1 MGRLRKLLS
10 RRQPQAETDVTES
23 LLSEAELPVK
33 EDVAAEPKINCI
45 QPALSDIVQ
54 DEDVEMGIPL
64 NESTG
69 KKSNVTKAGIACIGL
84 IGVGAVVAGLIRMT
98 SGSDESD
105 NNPVQPASAPVNM
118 TPKDFNKDK
127 EQLALEAAAA
137 SAAAASAAT
146 DKAASEPVAGATAD
160 SGSVAD
166 GHNTSTTDT
175 AMNHDSMT
183 TTDAPT
189 SNRAR
194 RLGGEV
200 VLSVN
205 NGQSFTGSGHV
216 AGSLQPVNGDSDSLD
231 SADSGRNSHFG
242 NKLTPTATPGS
253 MAQVRHNQSMLLTK
267 GTHIQCVLE
276 TRIITTQPGFTRCQ
290 VAHDVYSADG
300 KVLLVERGSKIIG
313 EQTAAMLQGQARVF
327 VLWNEL
333 DTPKGV
339 KVSLASPG
347 SGALGEGGHEAS
359 VNYHFW
365 QRFGGAMMVSMI
377 GDFGDYLSNR
387 GHKNGSNNNITYD
400 NTSDAAQQLATEV
413 LRNSINIPPTGTINQ
428 GTLLNVMVARDV
440 DFSKVYEVV
449 SRPIL
454 F

>member
-1 MGRLRKLLS
+1 M
-10 RRQPQAETDVTES
+10 
-23 LLSEAELPVK
+23 
-33 EDVAAEPKINCI
+33 
-45 QPALSDIVQ
+45 
-54 DEDVEMGIPL
+54 
-64 NESTG
+64 
-69 KKSNVTKAGIACIGL
+69 AGLGL
-84 IGVGAVVAGLIRMT
+84 IGVGAIVTGLIGMS
-98 SGSDESD
+98 SGSDETV
-105 NNPVQPASAPVNM
+105 NTATQQASAPVNM
-118 TPKDFNKDK
+118 QPKDFNKDK
-127 EQLALEAAAA
+127 EQLALDAAAA
-137 SAAAASAAT
+137 SEALASANT
-146 DKAASEPVAGATAD
+146 ASEPVVGAIAD
-160 SGSVAD
+160 NSTVENNNPSSSSGD
-166 GHNTSTTDT
+166 
-175 AMNHDSMT
+175 AMAT
-183 TTDAPT
+183 TTPQL

-194 RLGGEV
+194 RLGGDV
-200 VLSVN
+200 VLNVS
-205 NGQSFTGSGHV
+205 GQSLQAVGS
-216 AGSLQPVNGDSDSLD
+216 ASLQQVNGDSDIL
-231 SADSGRNSHFG
+231 GNSTTGNSSFG
-242 NKLTPTATPGS
+242 NKLNPTATPRS
-253 MAQVRHNQSMLLTK
+253 LAQVRHNQSMLLTK
-267 GTHIQCVLE
+267 GTNIQCVLE

-347 SGALGEGGHEAS
+347 GGALGEGGHGAS

-377 GDFGDYLSNR
+377 ADFGDYLSNKGNR
-387 GHKNGSNNNITYD
+387 NGSNNNITYD

-449 SRPIL
+449 PRPSVV